1 MKIFNLAEELEK
13 ERKKNK
19 ELEEENIM
27 LEKQRNRENNAVK
40 ELKNRIDKSIEYIE
54 KDLLKNKIENVNWD
68 FDEVYFSDL
77 PVERIEPLI
86 EILKGD
92 KQ

>member
-1 MKIFNLAEELEK
+1 
-13 ERKKNK
+13 
-19 ELEEENIM
+19 M